1 MKVQTLFPEGKF
13 KALTFSY
20 DDGNVADRRLV
31 EIFNRYGMKGTF
43 NLCSFHLTGDNEGVI
58 HQDEAPVLYRGH
70 EIACHGTNHYM
81 MERIPAMAALD
92 EIYSNRKQLET
103 MTGSVIGGFAYPYG
117 TYSRQLISTLKTCG
131 IKYARTVA
139 STHSFSIPDDF
150 LEWHPTCHHKED
162 LDAVGD
168 RFLKWNWEPFTLL
181 YVWGHAAEF
190 SAGNNWDIMESFC
203 RKMANQPDIWYA
215 TNMEICRYVTAA
227 RQLEFSV
234 DCTTV
239 WNPSSQTIWFRY
251 AAAGEWRIAAA
262 APGEETHLTPFD
274 K

>member
-1 MKVQTLFPEGKF
+1 MKVQTLFPEGKI

-150 LEWHPTCHHKED
+150 LECHPTCHHKED
-162 LDAVGD
+162 LDAVSLNGTGN
-168 RFLKWNWEPFTLL
+168 RSLCSMSGVMPRNSARETIGTSWNR
-181 YVWGHAAEF
+181 
-190 SAGNNWDIMESFC
+190 SAGKWRIS
-203 RKMANQPDIWYA
+203 RISGTPRIWKSA
-215 TNMEICRYVTAA
+215 VTSLPPGSSNFLWTAQRYGIRPA
-227 RQLEFSV
+227 RQYGFAMPLPESGGLRRQ
-234 DCTTV
+234 
-239 WNPSSQTIWFRY
+239 PPERK
-251 AAAGEWRIAAA
+251 RI
-262 APGEETHLTPFD
+262 
-274 K
+274 